1 MAGNRMT
8 VRRSPA
14 GGSRLENVIARLNE
28 VIPYGI
34 HVLWVTA
41 IVLML
46 VSKRARRAGRNLD
59 RINDLY
65 FGRKR

>member
-1 MAGNRMT
+1 M
-8 VRRSPA
+8 
-14 GGSRLENVIARLNE
+14 ENLIARLNE

-34 HVLWVTA
+34 HVLLIAA
-41 IVLML
+41 IVMML
-46 VSKRARRAGRNLD
+46 VSKRARRAGRNLE

>member
-1 MAGNRMT
+1 M
-8 VRRSPA
+8 
-14 GGSRLENVIARLNE
+14 ENVIARLNE